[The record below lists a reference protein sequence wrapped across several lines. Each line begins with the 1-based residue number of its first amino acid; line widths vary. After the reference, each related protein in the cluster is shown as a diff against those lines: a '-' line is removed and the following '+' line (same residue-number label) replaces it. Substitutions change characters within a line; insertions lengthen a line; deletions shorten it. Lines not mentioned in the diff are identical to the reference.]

1 MKRGK
6 KLAKDN
12 IKPIWKH
19 FTANKP
25 AKTKVS
31 RKISTRT
38 QTKKMPDNPLT
49 NVLSTPDYKRKA
61 TK

>member
-1 MKRGK
+1 ME
-6 KLAKDN
+6 
-12 IKPIWKH
+12 H